1 VSINRTINR
10 TLLMWDLFPALEGA
24 VASICAEM
32 FSLNIEADVGKY
44 EWFVIRGE
52 VDAWVRTPD
61 LTGRMLVDDEEW
73 QLLTDG

>member
-1 VSINRTINR
+1 VQS
-10 TLLMWDLFPALEGA
+10 P
-24 VASICAEM
+24 SICAEM
-32 FSLNIEADVGKY
+32 TSLNIEADVGKY

-52 VDAWVRTPD
+52 VDALVRTPD

>member
-1 VSINRTINR
+1 MQS
-10 TLLMWDLFPALEGA
+10 P
-24 VASICAEM
+24 SICAEM
-32 FSLNIEADVGKY
+32 SSLNIEADVGKY